1 MVKLTSGEVWI
12 AVAIAVCAVMVL
24 VLLWLMAEPVLH
36 LDVL

>member
-12 AVAIAVCAVMVL
+12 AVAIAVCVAIVL
-24 VLLWLMAEPVLH
+24 ALLWLMVVPVLR

>member
-12 AVAIAVCAVMVL
+12 AVAVAVCVAIVL
-24 VLLWLMAEPVLH
+24 ALLWLMVVPVLR